1 MDKWLAC
8 NHQHTDCIDCIAA
21 VVAAGQAGAIHRLY
35 YTAAVGGAPEIA
47 EFGWRMDSKGL
58 CHEMLQLKDLDEL
71 LRS

>member
-35 YTAAVGGAPEIA
+35 HTAAVGGAQEIA
-47 EFGWRMDSKGL
+47 EFGWRMDSKGP